1 MVDDQKLFTFYY
13 DYLYQQWLVDTYG
26 VVRFFFPD
34 NISVREK
41 KFREYINQQYS
52 LSLNTFNLQFDDPTL
67 QDQYFKEAEQTYTM
81 HVLTN
86 AHTGKLWAGLD

>member
-13 DYLYQQWLVDTYG
+13 DYLYRQWLVDTYG
-26 VVRFFFPD
+26 PTRFFFPD

-41 KFREYINQQYS
+41 KFRAHINQQYS
-52 LSLNTFNLQFDDPTL
+52 LSLNTFNVQFDNPTL

-81 HVLTN
+81 HILAN
-86 AHTGKLWAGLD
+86 ANTDKLWAGLD